1 MLAASRWWEAL
12 LGYSL
17 TLLSSLQAVEEVTN
31 SEQAVTD
38 LVRDFM
44 YVLEGKNVL
53 VPCLVL
59 VILVKHKS

>member
-1 MLAASRWWEAL
+1 M
-12 LGYSL
+12 
-17 TLLSSLQAVEEVTN
+17 EEVTN